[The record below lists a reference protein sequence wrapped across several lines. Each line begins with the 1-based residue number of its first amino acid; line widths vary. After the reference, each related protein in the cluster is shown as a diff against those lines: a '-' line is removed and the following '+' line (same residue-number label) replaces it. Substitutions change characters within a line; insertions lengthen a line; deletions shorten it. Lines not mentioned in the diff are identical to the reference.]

1 MLNIE
6 KARGKAAALIKEAE
20 GLRLI
25 VYKCP
30 AGYLTAGWG
39 HRVANRSIN
48 SIVKLSEAEQW
59 LRDDMAGVLA
69 QIGPVVVGRLN
80 ANQLAAVWDLVFNI
94 GAGAFGS
101 STMRA
106 MILAGNM
113 TGAAAQFRRWNK
125 ATVNGQLVE
134 LPGLTIRREAE
145 ETLFLC
151 ERDL

>member
-1 MLNIE
+1 MLNID
-6 KARGKAAALIKEAE
+6 KARLKAAELIKEAE

-39 HRVANRSIN
+39 HRTDKPIN
-48 SIVKLSEAEQW
+48 SIIKLSEAEQW

-69 QIGPVVVGRLN
+69 HIGPVVVERLN
-80 ANQLAAVWDLVFNI
+80 TNQLAAVWDLVFNI
-94 GAGAFGS
+94 GAGAFAS

-113 TGAAAQFRRWNK
+113 TGAAAQLRRWNK
-125 ATVNGQLVE
+125 ATVSGQLVE